1 MSAAISALWENSAK
15 KSTSNIR
22 IQSNSE
28 KEKYGVQLA
37 FPAHRTF
44 FIFLISFTLLKTCM
58 YNNVVI
64 IWSSSDHWHFY
75 PPHPTFKLSADF
87 PL

>member
-22 IQSNSE
+22 IESNSE

-37 FPAHRTF
+37 FSARHIF
-44 FIFLISFTLLKTCM
+44 FIFLISLTLVKNCRK
-58 YNNVVI
+58 NNVVI
-64 IWSSSDHWHFY
+64 IWSSSGHWHFY
-75 PPHPTFKLSADF
+75 PPHPTFKLSAYF